1 MAADGT
7 LRIRIGAV
15 ADRSVEAVFGGLEK
29 RALKARDNINKALGG
44 NGGGPIER
52 SMESA
57 DRASK
62 KAADNVDRT
71 WNQELKRLDAIARQQ
86 DRLYERVER
95 NKVKAAEQAA
105 RQRVKIEEKAAR
117 DIEKATR
124 EAQRRAE
131 RSERERMSAAA
142 SLDRQRSRALYQQ
155 HREEEDTRRRFA
167 ERTAW
172 RATKFLVPPPMGAV
186 GHAQRLVGGM
196 LRGAGVDFSLQSS
209 VQRGVSLSSQAAQL
223 ANQERI
229 ATGSTK
235 GAAFYENLARST
247 ATATASDAGGAMA
260 LSSKFAARTGTY
272 GGLDQ
277 IVPQLASLARA
288 SGADFEQV
296 GSAAGMVFQQLRS
309 GPDAFNKTI
318 EVMRSVIGQSAEG
331 AVDMPDYASQ
341 LGRVAAGAFKFEGDR
356 GRNISALSALTQIA
370 MERGAT
376 SAADAAR
383 STGSF
388 VSTLGKG
395 ARLKEFEAA
404 GVRVYSDDTLDK
416 SGKVVAGNKR
426 TTLRP
431 LEEIIKDS
439 FRATGGNIPQLGRMY
454 MDVLGRKGIE
464 SLGSEYQAAG
474 GGEAGIKAI
483 EAVFDRYMK
492 ATLTP
497 ETEKQNLSD
506 VRGSTEGKAKQFQER
521 YDAVIAK
528 MTTDVLPALEN
539 LADPTIKLA
548 NAFAAAVKFAADMP
562 VTFGGL
568 VVAAAVL
575 RAGLESWA
583 RAALER
589 RIMGLP
595 NGTPFVPGGGAGG
608 PASGPGGLGGFFTSG
623 GGYTGK
629 RGVWNSAGAGMAAS
643 IIAPMA
649 IEAAVSQNDSLKQE
663 NAGLGIFDL
672 MWGSITTGKGFST
685 QVDEKMNAEARARR
699 AAEDA
704 QAQVVKA
711 GGGDGQGKNAP
722 QLSAE
727 DMQNVLAAANAKG
740 IRITNLSELKGLI
753 QMPGPTVSPAG
764 RSPAPGQ

>member
-1 MAADGT
+1 MI
-7 LRIRIGAV
+7 RIRVGAT
-15 ADRSVEAVFGGLEK
+15 ADRSIDAVFGGIEK

-44 NGGGPIER
+44 SGGGPIEK
-52 SMESA
+52 SMDAA

-62 KAADNVDRT
+62 RAADSIDRT
-71 WNQELKRLDAIARQQ
+71 WNAELARLNKLAREQ
-86 DRLYERVER
+86 DRLHARVEA
-95 NKVKAAEQAA
+95 NKVKTSEAAA

-131 RSERERMSAAA
+131 RSERERASASAA
-142 SLDRQRSRALYQQ
+142 LDRQRSRAMYQQ
-155 HREEEDTRRRFA
+155 HREAEDTRRRFA
-167 ERTAW
+167 ERTSW
-172 RATKFLVPPPMGAV
+172 RATKFLVPPPVGAL
-186 GHAQRLVGGM
+186 GHGQRLVGGL

-209 VQRGVSLSSQAAQL
+209 VQRGVSLSSQAIQL

-229 ATGSTK
+229 ANNGQTR
-235 GAAFYENLARST
+235 GAAYYENLARTT
-247 ATATASDAGGAMA
+247 AGSTASDSASVMSMA
-260 LSSKFAARTGTY
+260 SKFAARTGTY
-272 GGLDQ
+272 GNLDQ
-277 IVPQLASLARA
+277 ITPQLASLARA
-288 SGADFEQV
+288 SGANFEDV

-309 GPDAFNKTI
+309 EPDAIKKTI

-395 ARLKEFEAA
+395 ARLAEFEKA
-404 GVRVYSDDTLDK
+404 GVRIYNDDTLDK
-416 SGKVVAGNKR
+416 SGKVVAGEKR

-492 ATLTP
+492 ATLTTQ
-497 ETEKQNLSD
+497 TEQQNLGD
-506 VRGSTEGKAKQFQER
+506 VRGSTEGRAKAFQER

-528 MTTDVLPALEN
+528 MTVEVLPALEQ

-548 NAFAAAVKFAADMP
+548 NTFASVAKFAADMP

-595 NGTPFVPGGGAGG
+595 AGTPFVPGGGAAGTAG
-608 PASGPGGLGGFFTSG
+608 GPGGMGGVFTGG
-623 GGYTGK
+623 GGYSGA
-629 RGVWNSAGAGMAAS
+629 RGVLNSPAGAMVATMGAAY
-643 IIAPMA
+643 A
-649 IEAAVSQNDSLKQE
+649 IDLANDQNSKLAQE
-663 NAGLGIFDL
+663 NGGMGIGDL
-672 MWGSITTGKGFST
+672 LWESISTGKGLFDAYD
-685 QVDEKMNAEARARR
+685 QKQNAEAQARR
-699 AAEDA
+699 VAADA
-704 QAQVVKA
+704 EALVAKP
-711 GGGDGQGKNAP
+711 GGGDGQGKNTPA
-722 QLSAE
+722 LSAE
-727 DMQNVLAAANAKG
+727 ELQNALAGANAKG
-740 IRITNLSELKGLI
+740 IRITNLAELKGMI
-753 QMPGPTVSPAG
+753 QAAGPAVSPAG
-764 RSPAPGQ
+764 RSPAPGP